1 MHFYL
6 FPTALAVEVGGN
18 QRHENG
24 SGRVAAE
31 NFISP
36 ARFPRY
42 WPILVANR
50 QRNPMRPSWEL
61 QAQPSPAQRPFQ
73 GSLRT
78 TSKEPRRCSR
88 PVTPAVH
95 VPPKDTP
102 RCDTA
107 TRLGTGCCCTCG
119 WLFWGRGRT
128 SVLTASF
135 PRVRPQRP
143 PKGLMVVDVVV
154 AVTAVIAVEL
164 SPVDGNSYPRAW
176 KAERVGSWRRPRPF
190 PTETQ
195 HTLTR
200 SSPAKAKERWLRRS
214 NGPRSKTRS
223 CRTTQRARADTS
235 AASVTAC
242 TPPAC
247 LQEGGGR
254 ARNSSSPWGPGRLD
268 RLAPIPP
275 GPFLGLFLPTVPLCQ
290 VLSLSPGSSHSF
302 PLYIIFSCPS
312 SVSLHH
318 IRYCPYFHPV
328 CRSRKGISTANHSR
342 SLTPTTTTPRS
353 IDPAAS
359 SHRAPV
365 QRQRKRPSR
374 PA

>member
-1 MHFYL
+1 MPRKSYFKSSAGLKRSSTILNCRKVARNQGIGMCRNSKRSDQSVGEKEGGLASSMLKARSQDRQTSWFDRVIPVELPSVWPPADVPASRLHAQTLPSMGVHWNGHHGNSRKPVHPSVRPGTASEHQGTFDHAFLFY
-6 FPTALAVEVGGN
+6 F
-18 QRHENG
+18 QRRWQWQLGAIKDTKMVPPG

-61 QAQPSPAQRPFQ
+61 QAQPSQAQRPFQ

-95 VPPKDTP
+95 APPKDTP

-190 PTETQ
+190 PTETH
-195 HTLTR
+195 HTLTH

-214 NGPRSKTRS
+214 NGP
-223 CRTTQRARADTS
+223 
-235 AASVTAC
+235 
-242 TPPAC
+242 
-247 LQEGGGR
+247 
-254 ARNSSSPWGPGRLD
+254 
-268 RLAPIPP
+268 
-275 GPFLGLFLPTVPLCQ
+275 
-290 VLSLSPGSSHSF
+290 
-302 PLYIIFSCPS
+302 
-312 SVSLHH
+312 
-318 IRYCPYFHPV
+318 
-328 CRSRKGISTANHSR
+328 
-342 SLTPTTTTPRS
+342 
-353 IDPAAS
+353 
-359 SHRAPV
+359 PV
-365 QRQRKRPSR
+365 QDQKLPDHSTRPG
-374 PA
+374 